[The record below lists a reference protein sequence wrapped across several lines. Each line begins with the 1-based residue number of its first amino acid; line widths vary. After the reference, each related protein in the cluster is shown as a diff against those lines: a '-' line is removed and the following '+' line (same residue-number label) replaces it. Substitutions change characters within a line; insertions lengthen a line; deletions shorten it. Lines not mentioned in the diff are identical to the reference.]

1 VALTFG
7 DLRTA
12 AQSTDFAAVS
22 IVVVDRAL
30 NDAIQDIL
38 RKASVPAREVST
50 TITTV
55 AGTATYSLP
64 AATERILSVLGADG
78 TELDQIDRQ
87 DVDPIAV
94 GDPSAFALYGADVI
108 FSPVPAAAATY
119 TVLYTG
125 LPTADLVSANVVST
139 MTGIPDNYAQGR
151 GLLRPLAPVRPGGR
165 RRDERLLACGVRA
178 RPACPA
184 RGSRDAARGTPQA
197 RAGNAA
203 VRGSPVVFPDFSG
216 GLNLVADPADL
227 ALNESFDALNVRA
240 HPGRVSLPAR
250 PREPDGRDLR
260 RSGRLPLRGRHLP
273 VRGRVRA
280 P

>member
-1 VALTFG
+1 MALTFG

-12 AQSTDFAAVS
+12 AQGTDFTAVS
-22 IVVVDRAL
+22 ITVVDRAL

-94 GDPSAFALYGADVI
+94 GDPSAFALYGTDVI

-139 MTGIPDNYAQGR
+139 MTGIPDNYAQ
-151 GLLRPLAPVRPGGR
+151 
-165 RRDERLLACGVRA
+165 
-178 RPACPA
+178 
-184 RGSRDAARGTPQA
+184 
-197 RAGNAA
+197 AA
-203 VRGSPVVFPDFSG
+203 VSFARSRLF
-216 GLNLVADPADL
+216 
-227 ALNESFDALNVRA
+227 ALEDDAEMSAFWRA
-240 HPGRVSLPAR
+240 
-250 PREPDGRDLR
+250 EYERDLR
-260 RSGRLPLRGRHLP
+260 ALRGDLGMRRVGRHK
-273 VRGRVRA
+273 RVPGMLR
-280 P
+280 